1 MITKASTDVVSELAS
16 FAILKSL
23 SDEKKYQSP
32 YQILKEFVTY
42 IIYSE
47 SLRDFSAVEMKNLLT
62 EYFDF
67 NIPEAVVKT
76 TLKQIDGI
84 TLANKKYS
92 VNLPEIKTNSDFETK
107 KKEADAYASK
117 IIKLLSEYISERD
130 NSLSVSE
137 EILTQELADFLIE
150 DQTEHSNR
158 YTDLIG
164 EFILKN
170 EKDEDIQKGLN
181 KIRQGSILYIG
192 LSHNIGEVGSITK
205 PLALYL
211 STEILF
217 SFAGYNG
224 AIYQQFTKD
233 FYEQVCA
240 ANARSKKK
248 VTLYYFSETKEEIDN
263 FFYAAKQ
270 VVDGQKS
277 SPLDS
282 PAMSAITNG
291 CETSADVDVK
301 QADFYYKLQYEYG
314 IKEDPNDNYYGE
326 ELFSS
331 NLESSEYEDE
341 NDKKNK
347 KDAALKFVS
356 HIHKLRDGNY
366 YHNDIESEYLI
377 VTNTKATLLIS
388 KEQSDR
394 IKREQGLEYICN
406 FAVSMDR
413 ITSLL
418 WYKLGKG
425 FSKKQFP
432 KSIAAIL
439 KARIALSSSIAKKTE
454 EVYSDV
460 TSEYQE
466 GKITEEQ
473 VAARIIMIRKKSV
486 LPENLQADNIDE
498 IMDFSPEFLSRYEEQ
513 FKQTKSTLEEKEK
526 LIEEIKKE
534 NIIRILEKD
543 AEIVSQNEIIKNKD
557 EENAQLRQ
565 KVEEYEQNTKDENAK
580 KERRKNI
587 LLFVWSIIWK
597 AIILIFVF
605 CLIVLLDNKPRLN
618 VLRSFL
624 SAVELFGTLYT
635 IGTAIGKDRKKYL
648 SKGQKNQRDQKDQ
661 KNQKKRDS

>member
-1 MITKASTDVVSELAS
+1 MITKTPTDVVSELAS

-23 SDEKKYQSP
+23 SDEKKYQGP

-47 SLRDFSAVEMKNLLT
+47 SLRAFSAVEMKNLLT

-76 TLKQIDGI
+76 TLKHIDGI
-84 TLANKKYS
+84 TLANGEYS

-117 IIKLLSEYISERD
+117 IIQLLSEYISERD
-130 NSLSVSE
+130 SSLSVSE

-150 DQTEHSNR
+150 DQTEHSNK

-170 EKDEDIQKGLN
+170 EKDEDIQNGLN

-192 LSHNIGEVGSITK
+192 LSHNIGKVGSITK

-224 AIYQQFTKD
+224 VIYQQFAND

-240 ANARSKKK
+240 ANVGSKKK
-248 VTLYYFSETKEEIDN
+248 VTLYYFSETKDEIDN

-270 VVDGQKS
+270 VVDSQKS
-277 SPLDS
+277 SLLNS
-282 PAMSAITNG
+282 PAMNAIING

-314 IKEDPNDNYYGE
+314 IKKDPNDNYYGE
-326 ELFSS
+326 ELFST

-347 KDAALKFVS
+347 KDVALKFVS
-356 HIHKLRDGNY
+356 HIHKLRKGNY
-366 YHNDIESEYLI
+366 CHNDIESEYLI
-377 VTNTKATLLIS
+377 VTNTKTTLLIS

-394 IKREQGLEYICN
+394 IKREQGLESICN

-454 EVYSDV
+454 EVYSNV

-473 VAARIIMIRKKSV
+473 VAARIIMIRQKSV
-486 LPENLQADNIDE
+486 LPENLQAENIDE
-498 IMDFSPEFLSRYEEQ
+498 FMDFSPELLSRYEEQ
-513 FKQTKSTLEEKEK
+513 FKQAKNNLEEKEK

-534 NIIRILEKD
+534 NIICISEKD
-543 AEIVSQNEIIKNKD
+543 AKIESQNKIIKNQ
-557 EENAQLRQ
+557 EEEKARLYQ
-565 KVEEYEQNTKDENAK
+565 KLEKYEQNAKDENAK
-580 KERRKNI
+580 KEHRKNI

-597 AIILIFVF
+597 VIIIIIIALFYAKLESHPNLKPAQYVLAAIGALQAIYAF
-605 CLIVLLDNKPRLN
+605 C
-618 VLRSFL
+618 
-624 SAVELFGTLYT
+624 SAF
-635 IGTAIGKDRKKYL
+635 GKDRKKYL
-648 SKGQKNQRDQKDQ
+648 SKE
-661 KNQKKRDS
+661 QKKRDR